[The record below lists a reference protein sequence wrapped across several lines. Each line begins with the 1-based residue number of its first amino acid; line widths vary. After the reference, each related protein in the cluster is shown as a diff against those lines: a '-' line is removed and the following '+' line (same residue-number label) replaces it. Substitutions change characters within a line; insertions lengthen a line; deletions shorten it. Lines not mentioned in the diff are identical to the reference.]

1 LLLKY
6 PDLYGPVDIS
16 ESEMNVVEDMQNQ
29 INANKHRM
37 SLLDNLNKTL
47 FNSIKKLNEKRNSND
62 NSINTNTTGMSSTLN
77 QSSSNNEPNEENYF
91 MKHKDSRRD
100 SLVETPKNSDRNGL
114 GRPVPLFKLENEMEL
129 KQ

>member
-1 LLLKY
+1 
-6 PDLYGPVDIS
+6 
-16 ESEMNVVEDMQNQ
+16 MNVVEDMQNQ

-47 FNSIKKLNEKRNSND
+47 FNSIKKLNEKRNSID
-62 NSINTNTTGMSSTLN
+62 NSVNNTTTTNTSSMSPTTLN
-77 QSSSNNEPNEENYF
+77 QSSSHTEPISDGNYF

-100 SLVETPKNSDRNGL
+100 SLVETPRNSDRNCL
-114 GRPVPLFKLENEMEL
+114 GRPVPLFKLENEMEN